1 MENLERIM
9 TEFSVTVYGDL
20 EKYNDVTSRARCR
33 TFYKGANRNGTY
45 ITDEFAEQLLSTI
58 PYTPVKGIYEDDDY
72 TDHGDKRSLGRI
84 YGIVPQDPHLQW
96 EKHLDEDGIER
107 EYACVDVLLFTAI
120 YKEANEIIGKSQSME
135 IYDKSIDGNWQIIN
149 GQKYFVFNKGCFLG
163 LQVLG
168 EEVEPCF
175 EGASFFT
182 LYESLNQMI
191 QRIEEYNSNIPNYS
205 QGGNKMPEFNYKLSD
220 NQKAMALW
228 NLLNENFN
236 EAGNWTIE
244 YDICD
249 VYDEYAVVKN
259 YIDNCFERVYYS
271 KDDATDSLSITAK
284 KKCYIVDV
292 TESEKNALETIQ
304 ALNQGSYEKIDE
316 TFNTLTEEKT
326 EFEHK
331 NAELNE
337 TIVTLT
343 TERDNF
349 NAQFNEANDLLNEAK
364 TSLETAK
371 SEYATL
377 QAERDELFNF
387 KEGIDKQAKEAIIA
401 SYSET
406 LSQEVLDDFSAKI
419 GDFTA
424 EELDMKLAYEL
435 KKSNPSI
442 FTKEPQAQFI
452 PKDNTQK
459 SGLEELLS
467 KYANKN

>member
-1 MENLERIM
+1 
-9 TEFSVTVYGDL
+9 
-20 EKYNDVTSRARCR
+20 
-33 TFYKGANRNGTY
+33 
-45 ITDEFAEQLLSTI
+45 
-58 PYTPVKGIYEDDDY
+58 
-72 TDHGDKRSLGRI
+72 
-84 YGIVPQDPHLQW
+84 
-96 EKHLDEDGIER
+96 
-107 EYACVDVLLFTAI
+107 
-120 YKEANEIIGKSQSME
+120 ME